1 MPSFAPFAEFADTHS
16 SANSAN
22 GANGCFG
29 SIARTIKSFEKALH
43 IFSPHPF
50 LPPIPSALSTLSAP
64 SIFSFGQNDIAKGP
78 HLEAH
83 SGRTTISKSPFCKAK
98 LSRKASFRGVG
109 VRRWIRNQKK
119 GNTCVLPLLMQ
130 RYYINGRKPNIQ
142 RNILTNRTGDGKKKL
157 DSIHFL

>member
-83 SGRTTISKSPFCKAK
+83 SGRTRTSKSPFCKAIWAGRPPTARMESP
-98 LSRKASFRGVG
+98 LQGVEGSLREFWGLLVFPSAEGG
-109 VRRWIRNQKK
+109 V
-119 GNTCVLPLLMQ
+119 
-130 RYYINGRKPNIQ
+130 
-142 RNILTNRTGDGKKKL
+142 D
-157 DSIHFL
+157 

>member
-1 MPSFAPFAEFADTHS
+1 MPSFAPFAEFAEERV

-50 LPPIPSALSTLSAP
+50 LPPILSALSTLSAP

-83 SGRTTISKSPFCKAK
+83 SGRTTISKSPFCKAN
-98 LSRKASFRGVG
+98 LSRKASFSGVG
-109 VRRWIRNQKK
+109 VRGWIRNQKRETLACFPCLCK
-119 GNTCVLPLLMQ
+119 DT
-130 RYYINGRKPNIQ
+130 
-142 RNILTNRTGDGKKKL
+142 T
-157 DSIHFL
+157 

>member
-1 MPSFAPFAEFADTHS
+1 MPSFAPFAEFAEERV

-43 IFSPHPF
+43 IFPPHPF

-83 SGRTTISKSPFCKAK
+83 SGRTTISKSPFCKAN
-98 LSRKASFRGVG
+98 LSRKASLRGVG
-109 VRRWIRNQKK
+109 GVGGLEIKK
-119 GNTCVLPLLMQ
+119 RETLACFPCLC
-130 RYYINGRKPNIQ
+130 KD
-142 RNILTNRTGDGKKKL
+142 TT
-157 DSIHFL
+157 